1 VQAHRFAEQAFAE
14 FLQARNQ
21 ITLFPGVLELLQTLQ
36 SDYQLIALSNGNSD
50 LKTIGLD
57 HLFKAHFHAENV
69 AQPKPHADMFEAA
82 LKFSGI
88 AAEESL
94 HIGDHPEQD
103 IYAAQQLGFN
113 TVWANILDLQ
123 WPESLALADHEI
135 TRFDQLVPI
144 LKQLS

>member
-1 VQAHRFAEQAFAE
+1 
-14 FLQARNQ
+14 
-21 ITLFPGVLELLQTLQ
+21 
-36 SDYQLIALSNGNSD
+36 
-50 LKTIGLD
+50 
-57 HLFKAHFHAENV
+57 
-69 AQPKPHADMFEAA
+69 MFEAA